1 MIAVITHHWAKEEEF
16 QKARELLDQNGFA
29 QSNAGGFIYRVTML
43 SKKDKNQITSV
54 VIWESDE
61 IYDEWKISPERS
73 AVMDEAAKLWS
84 KTPESER
91 FDVVNNTMIPDDN

>member
-1 MIAVITHHWAKEEEF
+1 MIAVITHHWAKKEEF
-16 QKARELLDQNGFA
+16 QKARELLDQNGLA

-43 SKKDKNQITSV
+43 SKKDKNQITSI

-73 AVMDEAAKLWS
+73 AIMDEAAKLWS

-91 FDVVNNTMIPDDN
+91 FDVVNNRIIPDDN

>member
-1 MIAVITHHWAKEEEF
+1 MIAVITHHWTKKDKF

-29 QSNAGGFIYRVTML
+29 QSNANGFIYRATML
-43 SKKDKNQITSV
+43 SKKEKNQITSV
-54 VIWESDE
+54 VLWESDE

-91 FDVVNNTMIPDDN
+91 FDVVNKTIIPDDN

>member
-91 FDVVNNTMIPDDN
+91 FDVVNKTVIPDDN

>member
-43 SKKDKNQITSV
+43 SKKDKNQITSI

-73 AVMDEAAKLWS
+73 AIMDEAAKLWS

-91 FDVVNNTMIPDDN
+91 FDVVNKTVIPDDN

>member
-1 MIAVITHHWAKEEEF
+1 
-16 QKARELLDQNGFA
+16 
-29 QSNAGGFIYRVTML
+29 ML

-73 AVMDEAAKLWS
+73 AVMDKAAKLWS

>member
-29 QSNAGGFIYRVTML
+29 QSNAGGFIYRMTML

-61 IYDEWKISPERS
+61 IYDKWKISPERS
-73 AVMDEAAKLWS
+73 AIMDEAAKLWS

-91 FDVVNNTMIPDDN
+91 FDIINKTIIPDDN

>member
-43 SKKDKNQITSV
+43 SKKAKNQITSV

-73 AVMDEAAKLWS
+73 AIMDEAAKLWS

-91 FDVVNNTMIPDDN
+91 FDVVNNTVIPDDN

>member
-1 MIAVITHHWAKEEEF
+1 MIAVITHHWAKKEKF

-29 QSNAGGFIYRVTML
+29 QSNAGGFIYRMTML

-91 FDVVNNTMIPDDN
+91 FDVVNNRIIPDDN

>member
-1 MIAVITHHWAKEEEF
+1 MIAVITHHWAKKEEF

-84 KTPESER
+84 KPPESEP
-91 FDVVNNTMIPDDN
+91 FYVVNKTIIPDDN

>member
-61 IYDEWKISPERS
+61 IYDKWKISPERS

-84 KTPESER
+84 NPPESER
-91 FDVVNNTMIPDDN
+91 FDVVNKTIIPDDN

>member
-1 MIAVITHHWAKEEEF
+1 
-16 QKARELLDQNGFA
+16 
-29 QSNAGGFIYRVTML
+29 ML
-43 SKKDKNQITSV
+43 SKKDKNQITSI

-73 AVMDEAAKLWS
+73 AIMDEAAKLWS

-91 FDVVNNTMIPDDN
+91 FDIINKTIIPDHH

>member
-1 MIAVITHHWAKEEEF
+1 MIAVITHHWAKEEKF

-61 IYDEWKISPERS
+61 IYDKWKISPERS

-91 FDVVNNTMIPDDN
+91 FDIVNNTIIPDDN